1 MGLSVTKYVEKVNAK
16 MIFNYPLKSC
26 KNYFPTFFKMDWKHN
41 MILNF
46 TQMFKLNVVVDIFF
60 STSIL
65 FEDLHIVLVVV
76 VAVVSQTGM
85 ISKICLT
92 RSFDFKT

>member
-1 MGLSVTKYVEKVNAK
+1 
-16 MIFNYPLKSC
+16 
-26 KNYFPTFFKMDWKHN
+26 

-65 FEDLHIVLVVV
+65 FEDLHIVLVLVVV